1 MLKKFANSGFETIGG
16 LLTLLFL
23 TLVVPA
29 VAVYDLLDDLQG
41 KFMKKKVSNF
51 LPAE

>member
-29 VAVYDLLDDLQG
+29 VYDLLDDLQG